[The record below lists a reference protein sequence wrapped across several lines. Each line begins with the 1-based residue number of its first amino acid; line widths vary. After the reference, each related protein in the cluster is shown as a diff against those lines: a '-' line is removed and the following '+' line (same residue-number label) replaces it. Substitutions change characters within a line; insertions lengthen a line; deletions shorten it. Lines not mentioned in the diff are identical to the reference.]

1 MKSLSSRSPE
11 EFWKDSLVTEATPE
25 SLSLP
30 GILLLVGRNKKDF
43 GLYFGIM
50 VADANGL
57 GFFWVCSIP
66 AM

>member
-11 EFWKDSLVTEATPE
+11 EFWKDSLPKPHL

-30 GILLLVGRNKKDF
+30 GILFLVGRNKKDF

-57 GFFWVCSIP
+57 CFFWVCSIP